1 VLWHAGIYYWI
12 TYDHTANGATAR
24 VADATRIGDHGAI
37 GDCGRVDYVA
47 AVCNRATVGNGAA
60 VGNSTRGGQDT
71 RIGDKTACG
80 VNDDTCS
87 TQGNRAA
94 AYKGARVGY
103 AAAVDDA
110 ETAGNGAS

>member
-1 VLWHAGIYYWI
+1 
-12 TYDHTANGATAR
+12 ATI
-24 VADATRIGDHGAI
+24 IGDSRAI
-37 GDCGRVDYVA
+37 GDCGRVHYVS
-47 AVCNRATVGNGAA
+47 AVCTSVTLGNGAS

-71 RIGDKTACG
+71 RIGDKSACG

-87 TQGNRAA
+87 TLGNRAA

-110 ETAGNGAS
+110 ETAGNGASWLIGQYTRGR